1 MKETISRR
9 RFLVAGAS
17 VLAAGVAALVGGTYA
32 QYMTKDTKESGASV
46 SPFGAKVEIKNSL
59 FAKQYINKE
68 GGNAPGSTNVTVS
81 ASSETLAPGTQ
92 SASGESAFQIAL
104 SGVSDVAVS
113 VTFSVDGDTLS
124 DVHLGS
130 NYYPVLYTLTQTKA
144 KASATAAVDESVVEG
159 VDGSGATDNVLVN
172 GGTLSKVAE
181 ELEKLNNTS
190 VAAGKNLAEEFGTLT
205 LTWVWPFGAASVSTD
220 GGSGE
225 ITNNTVVPTA
235 TSTEGEAATALS
247 ADNRTT
253 YDTYLGRLASGT
265 TVDGYATSGDGANS
279 STKAKIDITVT
290 VTQID

>member
-46 SPFGAKVEIKNSL
+46 SAFGAKVEIKNSL
-59 FAKQYINKE
+59 FAKQYVNKE
-68 GGNAPGSTNVTVS
+68 DGNAPGSTSVTVS
-81 ASSETLAPGTQ
+81 TSSETLAPGTQ

-124 DVHLGS
+124 DVHLGD
-130 NYYPVLYTLTQTKA
+130 YYPVLYTLTQTKT
-144 KASATAAVDESVVEG
+144 SAAAAVDASANEEVN
-159 VDGSGATDNVLVN
+159 GSDATDAVLVN

-181 ELEKLNNTS
+181 ELGKLSNTS
-190 VAAGKNLAEEFGTLT
+190 VAAGKGLAEEFGTLT
-205 LTWVWPFGAASVSTD
+205 LTWVWPFDAASVSTD

-225 ITNNTVVPTA
+225 TTNNAAVSA
-235 TSTEGEAATALS
+235 ETSTEGEAATALS

-265 TVDGYATSGDGANS
+265 TVDGYATSGVNTNS
-279 STKAKIDITVT
+279 STEAKIDITVT